1 MGDVGHRVLDT
12 AMAAFIAE
20 GSTPD
25 KWGWG
30 GAWRAWY
37 FWAQS
42 NLYFCAV
49 DEAWIGARGAGL
61 EIPLSSAYSLGRGR
75 SCPCVNKMP
84 LRFLT

>member
-12 AMAAFIAE
+12 AMAALIAE
-20 GSTPD
+20 GNTTD

-49 DEAWIGARGAGL
+49 DEAWTGARRAW
-61 EIPLSSAYSLGRGR
+61 R
-75 SCPCVNKMP
+75 SRCLQHILWGGEDLARV
-84 LRFLT
+84 